1 MLLLDKI
8 DAIQTGVMYVV
19 QTTERPDTVQTRQ
32 LLYRS
37 DLFGKSDPGK
47 NPVLLQILKGCIL
60 HREGHVLMHQNKVTS
75 AHSPV

>member
-47 NPVLLQILKGCIL
+47 NPFLLQILKG
-60 HREGHVLMHQNKVTS
+60 
-75 AHSPV
+75 